1 METITAYRY
10 TADPTGQPENRWTD
24 YSLTKTVPHHGFDVQ
39 PIRLELMTGAAA
51 ILNDG
56 MVEVHCEH
64 VSPGDQTV
72 TGLRFQERYSGAP
85 LCSPRWNG
93 RYVET
98 IDLAAA
104 IAYGIA
110 RIVD

>member
-1 METITAYRY
+1 MDTITAYRY
-10 TADPTGQPENRWTD
+10 TADPTGKPENRWTD
-24 YSLTKTVPHHGFDVQ
+24 YSLTLPAPHYGFDAQ
-39 PIRLELMTGAAA
+39 LIHLELMTGAAA

-56 MVEVHCEH
+56 SVEVHCEH
-64 VSPGDQTV
+64 VDTRPA
-72 TGLRFQERYSGAP
+72 GLYFQEEWSGAP
-85 LCSPRWNG
+85 ICSPRWNG

-98 IDLAAA
+98 ITLQTA